1 MESYFIDHIKKIEID
16 TILEYRDGLVYIE
29 KMNTNEIPAM
39 LSWRLLE
46 ALNHTIIEFY
56 KSGK

>member
-1 MESYFIDHIKKIEID
+1 MNENDIKIELE
-16 TILEYRDGLVYIE
+16 TTLEYRNGKVFIN

-39 LSWRLLE
+39 LAWRLIE